1 MNRIDVHSRTI
12 HELLD
17 ASKFSIDSIIGKVVK
32 LRQQKQGL
40 MHDLL
45 TGRVPVDEST

>member
-1 MNRIDVHSRTI
+1 MAKLTLAQFSG
-12 HELLD
+12 LLFRACD
-17 ASKFSIDSIIGKVVK
+17 DHLSK

-45 TGRVPVDEST
+45 TGRARIAIPKDTQHD